1 MATLPNARRE
11 KFCQFLAE
19 GNTAEQAYALAGYK
33 PNRANA
39 SVLKSKQNIS
49 VRVAELLNGGAERAQ
64 VTVKSIIENLQ
75 RIAKKAEDLGDARG
89 LQAARA
95 SWEGIARISG
105 LIVERHEVGDP
116 GEFGRMTDA
125 ELDASLQK
133 QASALGLPENAIEQ
147 LIGSRGRSAPGATMG
162 RDRRPAA
169 GCEPRSRY
177 RRSSYDPR
185 T

>member
-1 MATLPNARRE
+1 MPTLPNARQER
-11 KFCQFLAE
+11 FCQFLTE
-19 GNTAEQAYALAGYK
+19 GKTAEQAYVLAGYK

-39 SVLKSKQNIS
+39 SVLKSKQSIS
-49 VRVAELLNGGAERAQ
+49 TRVAELLAVGAERAQ
-64 VTVKSIIENLQ
+64 ITVESVVENLR

-105 LIVERHEVGDP
+105 LIIERHEIGDP
-116 GEFGRMTDA
+116 GEFRRMTDA

-147 LIGSRGRSAPGATMG
+147 LIGLRGRGGMLQ
-162 RDRRPAA
+162 
-169 GCEPRSRY
+169 
-177 RRSSYDPR
+177 
-185 T
+185 